1 MEMVKVSPLPVGPL
15 SVTSATKV
23 QGAPL
28 FRAGAATMAGIAL
41 ISSELS
47 ITLRTSVPFAGFTN
61 CRPPLCAGRAG
72 SPDDEAESPSP

>member
-28 FRAGAATMAGIAL
+28 FVQVPATMAELPL

-47 ITLRTSVPFAGFTN
+47 ITLRASPRLFA
-61 CRPPLCAGRAG
+61 CRYTAVRRGEGPLRVA
-72 SPDDEAESPSP
+72 